1 MNREDF
7 TFFRNI
13 DQNLNS
19 KKVTSSSKDVINNVI
34 DSKVVTGDK
43 FAYLDNAASS
53 QTPDVVV
60 EDMDEYY
67 HSYRANIHRGVYAM
81 SEKASTAYDEVRS
94 AVANMIAAN
103 SEDIILTAG
112 STLSSNMLIYMLEQ
126 YIKWDEGDS
135 KEKKESNDS
144 IITTYYEHN
153 SIALPIIELAKRKKL
168 NIIYIDHS
176 REQKEYKVVYNESLG
191 KAERVEVSNSTDGK
205 NRIENNLN
213 SKNSLANKDET
224 VNMLYKIWS
233 EALNEKVKIINMTM
247 ASNVTGEIFDMELHI
262 NIINKICKEKNI
274 KRPFIISD
282 ATAILGHHRIN
293 IKNIDVDAMWAG
305 AHKMCGPTGVG
316 MLYIKRELS
325 RKLKPHIYG
334 GGMVSKVTEHDA
346 QYRSDVMAFEAGT
359 ANISGVIGWGAAIKY
374 IESIGLKNI
383 EAHIKDLHVYMIE
396 KLSTLPYIK
405 LYTSDSEYNVGIVS
419 FSVSPLSFGKW
430 PGDGTNKMGPV
441 LHPHDIAHILSD
453 NGVAVRAGHHC
464 APIYMNFINQIAL
477 TRASIY
483 FYNTKDDIDL
493 LIQGIEK
500 AWKKLR

>member
-7 TFFRNI
+7 TFFRN
-13 DQNLNS
+13 NS
-19 KKVTSSSKDVINNVI
+19 
-34 DSKVVTGDK
+34 G

-53 QTPDVVV
+53 QTPDMVISA
-60 EDMDEYY
+60 MDEYY

-81 SEKASTAYDEVRS
+81 SERASTAYDEVRNS
-94 AVANMIAAN
+94 LANMIGAN

-126 YIKWDEGDS
+126 YIKWNEDDS

-153 SIALPIIELAKRKKL
+153 SIAVPIIELSKRQKL
-168 NIIYIDHS
+168 NLIYIDHA
-176 REQKEYKVVYNESLG
+176 RERKEYKLIYNEALG
-191 KAERVEVSNSTDGK
+191 KAERVEVSK
-205 NRIENNLN
+205 NKIEN
-213 SKNSLANKDET
+213 D
-224 VNMLYKIWS
+224 LYKMWA
-233 EALNEKVKIINMTM
+233 EVLDEKVKIINMTM
-247 ASNVTGEIFDMELHI
+247 ASNVTGEIFDLESHI
-262 NIINKICKEKNI
+262 KVINKICKDKNI

-282 ATAILGHHRIN
+282 ATAVLGHHRIN
-293 IKNIDVDAMWAG
+293 VHNVDVDAMWAG
-305 AHKMCGPTGVG
+305 GHKMCGPTGVG

-334 GGMVSKVTEHDA
+334 GGMVSKVTEHDV

-374 IESIGLKNI
+374 IESIGLKNV
-383 EAHIKDLHVYMIE
+383 EAHIKDLHIYMTE
-396 KLSTLPYIK
+396 KLSALPYIK
-405 LYTSDSEYNVGIVS
+405 TFTSDSEYNVGIIS
-419 FSVSPLSFGKW
+419 FSLTPSPSPKERGAI
-430 PGDGTNKMGPV
+430 
-441 LHPHDIAHILSD
+441 HPHDIAHILSD
-453 NGVAVRAGHHC
+453 NSVAVRAGHHC

-483 FYNTKDDIDL
+483 FYNTKEDIDM

-500 AWKKLR
+500 AWKKLG